1 LANEIATFTQN
12 SPSLMKIAVLADIH
26 GNFPALQAV
35 ADHIER
41 WQPDAIVV
49 AGDIV
54 NRGPRS
60 PECLAFVNQ
69 KQQTDGWLAVRGN
82 HEDYVIS
89 YASPDSAPDGMM
101 AEIFRVAF
109 HTYQQLDGD
118 VGSLQALPLQVSLK
132 DPAGQEIRVVHA
144 SMFNNRTGIFN
155 FTTDREL
162 RDQLN
167 RPRPALFCVGHT
179 HVPFIRQ
186 LDNSEIVNVG
196 SVGLPFDG
204 DLRAAYGQFL
214 WQNNRWSSRII
225 RLDYDR
231 AQAEYDFFETGYLEG
246 AGPMGRLVLDEF
258 RSARSRMYQWML
270 DYCKPTLKGEIKLKE
285 AVDRFLLETHGLLLR

>member
-1 LANEIATFTQN
+1 
-12 SPSLMKIAVLADIH
+12 MKLAVLADIH

-35 ADHIER
+35 ADHIGR
-41 WQPDAIVV
+41 WQPDAVVV

-60 PECLAFVNQ
+60 PECLVFINQ
-69 KQQTDGWLAVRGN
+69 KRDTDGWLAVRGN

-89 YASPDSAPDGMM
+89 YESPDSVPKGVM

-109 HTYQQLDGD
+109 YTYQQLNGD
-118 VGSLQALPLQVSLK
+118 VESLQALPFQVSLK
-132 DPAGQEIRVVHA
+132 DPVGQEIRVVHA
-144 SMFNNRTGIFN
+144 SMINNRTGIFK
-155 FTTDREL
+155 FTTDGEL
-162 RDQLN
+162 RDQLGH
-167 RPRPALFCVGHT
+167 PRPALFCVGHT
-179 HVPFIRQ
+179 HVPLIRQ
-186 LDNSEIVNVG
+186 LGNSEIANVG

-204 DLRAAYGQFL
+204 DLRASYGQFT
-214 WQNNRWSSRII
+214 WDNSRWSSRIV

-231 AQAEYDFFETGYLEG
+231 AQAEYDYFETGYLEG

-270 DYCKPTLKGEIKLKE
+270 DYCKPTVNGDIKLQD
-285 AVDRFLLETHGLLLR
+285 AVDRFLLETHGLLLQ